1 MTERELGE
9 LSVRVSAMEKSL
21 QALASDVREIRDA
34 LLTLRGG
41 KRMLAVMFATAAS
54 LGAGLATLIPE
65 LFGR

>member
-9 LSVRVSAMEKSL
+9 LSVRVTAMEKNL

-41 KRMLAVMFATAAS
+41 KRMLVVLIAAAAS
-54 LGAGLATLIPE
+54 LGAGFATWIPTI
-65 LFGR
+65 FGR